1 MQRIHPNSQRIGV
14 LGALALIA
22 VWTLGLAGCAS
33 SGTGA
38 GATGGPS
45 LATITAD
52 YDAGRFQQAYDG
64 AVTLSRRGDLATR
77 DQASYLAGLSAYRM
91 QNYLSVDRYLG
102 PLTHA
107 PDPAVAGRA
116 AGTLGLADMER
127 GNFREAATHFK
138 DAAERLKGQEKA
150 EAAYRA
156 GLAYKEANLTGQ
168 ARMQFLLARGASR
181 DAAFQAKV
189 DRELKS
195 NGFTL
200 QLGVFAGRSNAESM
214 VRDFQNSPAASQLG
228 PASITAGR
236 GDRGETLYYVHVGI
250 FNSFTAALRARDS
263 VNQPAI
269 VRAMESIAN

>member
-1 MQRIHPNSQRIGV
+1 VYRIHSDSGLIRRMIAALTLL
-14 LGALALIA
+14 LGWSLWL
-22 VWTLGLAGCAS
+22 VGCAS

-38 GATGGPS
+38 AGGPS
-45 LATITAD
+45 LAKITAD
-52 YDAGRFQQAYDG
+52 YDAGHFQQAYDG

-91 QNYLSVDRYLG
+91 QNYLSVDRYLS
-102 PLTHA
+102 PLLHA

-138 DAAERLKGQEKA
+138 DAAERLTGQEKA

-156 GLAYKEANLTGQ
+156 GLAYKEASLAGQ
-168 ARMQFLLARGASR
+168 ARVQFLIARGASK
-181 DAAFQAKV
+181 DSAFQAKV
-189 DRELKS
+189 ERELKS

-214 VRDFQNSPAASQLG
+214 AREFQNTAAAAQIG
-228 PASITAGR
+228 PAGILAGK
-236 GDRGETLYYVHVGI
+236 GDRGETLYYVHVGL
-250 FNSFTAALRARDS
+250 FNSFSAALRARDS

-269 VRAMESIAN
+269 VRTMESIAN